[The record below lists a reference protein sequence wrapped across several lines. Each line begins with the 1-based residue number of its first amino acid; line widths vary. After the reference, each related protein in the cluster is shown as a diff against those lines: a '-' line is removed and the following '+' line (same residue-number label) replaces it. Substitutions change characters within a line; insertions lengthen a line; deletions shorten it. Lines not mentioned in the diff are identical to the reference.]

1 MSESSKHE
9 NKCEIIRALNFV
21 ERWSGTIGIV
31 IALGSL
37 VAAIYA
43 VILPFQQWQQDI
55 ADKQEDAVQEQ
66 KDRKAAEEKWR
77 EEGAMFSLA
86 YITNRDQQLSDTD
99 LETGVTSVQSNHA
112 MVITNSGRTQ
122 GTIIAI
128 RQTDSPDNQ
137 EIVCTPSVSN
147 SGNLALLPNTGEHA
161 YSLTPQNVTDGMNIL
176 GTSEIR
182 LAPGESQV
190 IILAGK
196 KYPSGTS
203 IAPYRGKYTL
213 YEADGTT
220 TSIQPEQK
228 NDTYNKHYV
237 ALLEK
242 SDAQIACG
250 ANADRILSGS

>member
-66 KDRKAAEEKWR
+66 KDRKVAEEKWR

-128 RQTDSPDNQ
+128 RQTDSPRQSRDRLH
-137 EIVCTPSVSN
+137 P
-147 SGNLALLPNTGEHA
+147 
-161 YSLTPQNVTDGMNIL
+161 L
-176 GTSEIR
+176 GVQQR
-182 LAPGESQV
+182 
-190 IILAGK
+190 K
-196 KYPSGTS
+196 
-203 IAPYRGKYTL
+203 
-213 YEADGTT
+213 
-220 TSIQPEQK
+220 
-228 NDTYNKHYV
+228 
-237 ALLEK
+237 
-242 SDAQIACG
+242 
-250 ANADRILSGS
+250 SGSVAEYWRTCLFVNATKRNRWDEYTWDI